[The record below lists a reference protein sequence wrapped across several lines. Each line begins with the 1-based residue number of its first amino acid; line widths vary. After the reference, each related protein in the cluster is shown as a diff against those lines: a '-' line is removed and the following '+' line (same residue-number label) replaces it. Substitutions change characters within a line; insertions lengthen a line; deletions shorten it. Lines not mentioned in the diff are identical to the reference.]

1 MKTLTMQLCVKQEAK
16 LQRGLKSLN
25 QKKVPSYFN
34 VLSIAETMARDV
46 ASSSTTKIWIATM
59 EVLLLKD
66 WSTLTLS
73 PTMAMVNILWTKM
86 GRRGGYIFI
95 VEGANGIKKWTQR
108 MCNTCN
114 MTAFVGIDGRREI
127 LSQFCFDFYLYKN
140 VCNFYQKFYFLT
152 NKSI

>member
-1 MKTLTMQLCVKQEAK
+1 MQLCVKQEAK

-73 PTMAMVNILWTKM
+73 PTMAMVNIL
-86 GRRGGYIFI
+86 
-95 VEGANGIKKWTQR
+95 
-108 MCNTCN
+108 
-114 MTAFVGIDGRREI
+114 
-127 LSQFCFDFYLYKN
+127 
-140 VCNFYQKFYFLT
+140 
-152 NKSI
+152 